1 MSRSQKVLVQE
12 LWSVISKSFLNKLL
26 CLVVSLC
33 LGLYTVNIKT
43 IILRGIISVLGK
55 LILIENM
62 LFLSVLSAS
71 WKLQKRG
78 DVISDISYNHDG
90 YYTLNED
97 YDDYLVQEQEYVLA
111 FLKQSP

>member
-1 MSRSQKVLVQE
+1 
-12 LWSVISKSFLNKLL
+12 
-26 CLVVSLC
+26 
-33 LGLYTVNIKT
+33 
-43 IILRGIISVLGK
+43 
-55 LILIENM
+55 M

-78 DVISDISYNHDG
+78 DVISDISYNHNG
-90 YYTLNED
+90 YYTLSED